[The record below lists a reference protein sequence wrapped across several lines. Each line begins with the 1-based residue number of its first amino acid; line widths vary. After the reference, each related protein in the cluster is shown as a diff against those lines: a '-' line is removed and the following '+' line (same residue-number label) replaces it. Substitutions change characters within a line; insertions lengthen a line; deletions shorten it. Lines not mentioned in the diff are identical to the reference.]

1 MYRGHNELDNPSL
14 TQPLMYK
21 VIDSKTSVPDSFAQE
36 MEVFSCSKTSN
47 EVMMEL
53 CLKYSPPC
61 SLQEAGVVTRKHL
74 SEVADNYFI
83 ELNEMLKTSAEH
95 SPNVLFVTITPSN

>member
-1 MYRGHNELDNPSL
+1 MHRGHNELDNPSL

-53 CLKYSPPC
+53 GIPTAFKIFC
-61 SLQEAGVVTRKHL
+61 SVFIAGVWCSDQKASLR
-74 SEVADNYFI
+74 SG
-83 ELNEMLKTSAEH
+83 
-95 SPNVLFVTITPSN
+95 